1 MILPSSRL
9 ECHLTV
15 FCINEIVPGYVVYL
29 VNGENLYIKVS
40 STEPPLHRPTH
51 SYVLR
56 LVEFEIEP
64 FFYVGK

>member
-1 MILPSSRL
+1 M
-9 ECHLTV
+9 TV

-29 VNGENLYIKVS
+29 VNGENLYIKKVS
-40 STEPPLHRPTH
+40 STEPPFPLHRPTH

-64 FFYVGK
+64 FFVLESES